1 VFPTRFSYFYVV
13 EIETLIAENQA
24 LKAQNALLLANQEKL
39 QNQLNAVLRLLKIGK
54 SERFISSD
62 NPEQPTL
69 FSLPETQ
76 TEEVAEEKQSISYE
90 RTKKAKKQH
99 PGREP
104 LPDHLERREEVIE
117 PILDEQAE
125 WEKFGEERSEILECE
140 PGSLYVRVIVRPTY
154 KKKTKWQA
162 DESEITTA
170 PLPSRPILGSY
181 AGASILANL
190 MVAKFVD
197 HLPFYRQIQQLKR
210 DYNYELSKSTL
221 NGWFAAVCTLI
232 EPLYQ
237 ELVEKTKNQDY
248 LQGDESRIPVLTNIA
263 KDKDGKP
270 IKSKRSTKNKATK
283 ITRGWVWVIHDPVHK
298 NVVFNYEMGR
308 TNKHACTLLENHEG
322 YLQVDQYAAYK
333 QFLKL
338 PNVIY
343 VACAAHI
350 RRKFFE
356 ALKND
361 KQRAEKGLEFFAA
374 MYDHERI
381 ARPMDADA
389 RYAYRLEH
397 LQPII
402 AEFKDWL
409 DQECTQV
416 TPKSKIGKAFTYA
429 QNSYEGLKSILLDGR
444 LELDNNLIENSIRP
458 LALGRKNFLFAGSHE
473 AAQRIAM
480 FYSFFGTCKAQ
491 GINPRKWL
499 QKVLEEIPD
508 TSLADLEKLLP
519 GNINLDD

>member
-221 NGWFAAVCTLI
+221 TVG
-232 EPLYQ
+232 
-237 ELVEKTKNQDY
+237 
-248 LQGDESRIPVLTNIA
+248 
-263 KDKDGKP
+263 
-270 IKSKRSTKNKATK
+270 
-283 ITRGWVWVIHDPVHK
+283 
-298 NVVFNYEMGR
+298 
-308 TNKHACTLLENHEG
+308 
-322 YLQVDQYAAYK
+322 
-333 QFLKL
+333 L
-338 PNVIY
+338 P
-343 VACAAHI
+343 
-350 RRKFFE
+350 
-356 ALKND
+356 
-361 KQRAEKGLEFFAA
+361 
-374 MYDHERI
+374 
-381 ARPMDADA
+381 
-389 RYAYRLEH
+389 
-397 LQPII
+397 
-402 AEFKDWL
+402 
-409 DQECTQV
+409 
-416 TPKSKIGKAFTYA
+416 
-429 QNSYEGLKSILLDGR
+429 
-444 LELDNNLIENSIRP
+444 
-458 LALGRKNFLFAGSHE
+458 LFAPS
-473 AAQRIAM
+473 
-480 FYSFFGTCKAQ
+480 
-491 GINPRKWL
+491 
-499 QKVLEEIPD
+499 
-508 TSLADLEKLLP
+508 
-519 GNINLDD
+519 